1 MKEHLPCNVNAAKKL
16 VPESDYTKK
25 LCANPIQKQG
35 FPHQPPRLEGPNGA
49 SMNHVRLLLFKVKFP
64 FKRFYYNGL
73 QFVQNQIKFNVNVP
87 AAEK

>member
-16 VPESDYTKK
+16 VPESDYTKE
-25 LCANPIQKQG
+25 LCANHIQKQG

-64 FKRFYYNGL
+64 FILMG
-73 QFVQNQIKFNVNVP
+73 FNLF
-87 AAEK
+87 KIR